1 MDVHEVIDLRAVLQA
16 EQVVILLLD
25 RREWAKGGGIR
36 WHAPGLAGAARWIA
50 ERDDDDDDND
60 GCRKEDGDDSRE
72 EGGGGSWTS
81 IAPLGRP
88 SRSSAPVQTSWT
100 RI

>member
-36 WHAPGLAGAARWIA
+36 WHAPGLAGTA
-50 ERDDDDDDND
+50 
-60 GCRKEDGDDSRE
+60 
-72 EGGGGSWTS
+72 
-81 IAPLGRP
+81 
-88 SRSSAPVQTSWT
+88 
-100 RI
+100 